1 MSRQKKKKAIKKW
14 THEMNRQFSKEET
27 QMAKNYF

>member
-14 THEMNRQFSKEET
+14 THEMNRLFLKEET
-27 QMAKNYF
+27 QMAKMI